1 MSFYSI
7 APCCVW
13 YSKPQCN
20 EGKRLQFIF
29 LDIILQRDSPISF
42 CAEEKVRKE
51 MSLYANYCWD
61 ETDGDRKP
69 DNGIAIIVQ
78 AGLLALIK
86 PYIREGESNGMEHD
100 ERQGE
105 VSAKERGNRRVR
117 DGIGTGWRSKIE
129 LERNEREVLGAVCW
143 ILEINTTYP
152 ISFSLVISR
161 TMACV
166 THVHVHTP
174 DTRHERRGDAVPIDS
189 GFFTKS
195 VSRSSFLDNE
205 KWAKLCC
212 IATNSLIVHFHFF
225 FLYKINWRSDERGKS
240 CD

>member
-42 CAEEKVRKE
+42 CVEEKVRKE

-174 DTRHERRGDAVPIDS
+174 DTRHERRSDAVPIDS
-189 GFFTKS
+189 GFFTK
-195 VSRSSFLDNE
+195 VFLDLRFSTTRNGQN
-205 KWAKLCC
+205 C
-212 IATNSLIVHFHFF
+212 VV
-225 FLYKINWRSDERGKS
+225 
-240 CD
+240 